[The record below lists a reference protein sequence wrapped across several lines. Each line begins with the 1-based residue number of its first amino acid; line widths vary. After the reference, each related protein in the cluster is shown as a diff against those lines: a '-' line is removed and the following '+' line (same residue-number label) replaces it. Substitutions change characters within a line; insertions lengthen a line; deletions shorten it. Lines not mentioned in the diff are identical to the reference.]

1 MPILPLGRAFT
12 EVAGRDRDRP
22 AVTVGEITVTRAELE
37 SLSNRMARAFA
48 AHGVIQGDYVTIGLP
63 NSAEF
68 FAATLAAWKIGAVP
82 QPVSPRLPHR
92 EREAII
98 ELAGSPLVLGA
109 EPGEHPDRVCLPV
122 GWMPDETTDDSP
134 LPDAIAPT
142 WKAPTSGGSTGRPKL
157 IIAGDPGVI
166 DTDAD
171 PGMGVQSNGVM
182 LVPGPMYH
190 NAPFSYSTRGLVY
203 GNHVIT
209 MERFDAEA
217 TLEAVQR
224 HRPDWMLL
232 VPTMMLRISR
242 VEGHAD
248 HDMSSL
254 RTVWHMASPCPPWL
268 KEAWIEWIGGE
279 KIFELYAGTEA
290 QSVTVIR
297 GDEWMTRRG
306 SVGKPIYGEMK
317 VVDAD
322 GNDAAAGEVGEIY
335 MRAPAGRVTYQY
347 VGADAKRTD
356 DGWESLGDM
365 GWIDVDGYVFL
376 TDRLGDMIL
385 SGGANIYPAE
395 VEAAIDEHPQVLS
408 CAVMGLADED
418 LGNRIHAIVQPVPG
432 VTVSDDELRSH
443 LADRLVRYKIPRT
456 FEFVTEPLRDDAGK
470 LRRSQL
476 RADRTVS
483 GDGGEVESVRGAA
496 S

>member
-1 MPILPLGRAFT
+1 
-12 EVAGRDRDRP
+12 
-22 AVTVGEITVTRAELE
+22 
-37 SLSNRMARAFA
+37 
-48 AHGVIQGDYVTIGLP
+48 
-63 NSAEF
+63 
-68 FAATLAAWKIGAVP
+68 
-82 QPVSPRLPHR
+82 
-92 EREAII
+92 
-98 ELAGSPLVLGA
+98 
-109 EPGEHPDRVCLPV
+109 
-122 GWMPDETTDDSP
+122 
-134 LPDAIAPT
+134 
-142 WKAPTSGGSTGRPKL
+142 
-157 IIAGDPGVI
+157 
-166 DTDAD
+166 
-171 PGMGVQSNGVM
+171 
-182 LVPGPMYH
+182 
-190 NAPFSYSTRGLVY
+190 
-203 GNHVIT
+203 
-209 MERFDAEA
+209 
-217 TLEAVQR
+217 
-224 HRPDWMLL
+224 
-232 VPTMMLRISR
+232 MMLRISR

-254 RTVWHMASPCPPWL
+254 RAVWHMASPCPPWL